1 MQFFYKDFYFCV
13 QYDADNLLVNIF
25 FSSQGFIPNN
35 FITQQFPSVLCQ
47 NLSVLYLLSISL
59 TSYYL
64 LVICTSNNN
73 KCLRLTGPMSYIV
86 TRGPRNENSLS
97 YSGAPDQSTINNL
110 CISFIYIVVQLYGY
124 DRKYSLLYFTLL
136 TLLY

>member
-1 MQFFYKDFYFCV
+1 
-13 QYDADNLLVNIF
+13 
-25 FSSQGFIPNN
+25 
-35 FITQQFPSVLCQ
+35 
-47 NLSVLYLLSISL
+47 
-59 TSYYL
+59 
-64 LVICTSNNN
+64 
-73 KCLRLTGPMSYIV
+73 MSYIV

-136 TLLY
+136 TLVYW